1 MLEQEMKAFLRRV
14 IPGVLFLVT
23 MCCSGSIGHAQI
35 TGLADAEKTLTDSG
49 LEEIRPGVWA
59 LKAADGNNF
68 AARKFR
74 LLRGKK
80 NIREALLFVG
90 GKLEAPKTLNFL
102 IQIAEF
108 GNEMLHSPSPLHNN
122 TMIVV

>member
-1 MLEQEMKAFLRRV
+1 MLEQAMKSFLRRV

-23 MCCSGSIGHAQI
+23 TCGIGSIGHGQI

-49 LEEIRPGVWA
+49 LEEIRPGVWS
-59 LKAADGNNF
+59 LKGADGNNF

-80 NIREALLFVG
+80 HIQEALLFVG
-90 GKLEAPKTLNFL
+90 GKLEAPKTFIFSNIDCTFTHRLFNCHL
-102 IQIAEF
+102 
-108 GNEMLHSPSPLHNN
+108 M
-122 TMIVV
+122 